1 MKAMIGMDYQQIN
14 ADHTIFFR
22 QHGDYIIMLAVY
34 VDDMIIKQ
42 FRYFFKIEMACGAE
56 GIVLSQRKYVLDL
69 LSETCM
75 LGCKPAVSPIYVEVK
90 MSADAGEQLNYE
102 SF

>member
-14 ADHTIFFR
+14 ADHTIFSR
-22 QHGDYIIMLAVY
+22 QHGDYIIMLVVY

-56 GIVLSQRKYVLDL
+56 GIALSQRKYVLDL
-69 LSETCM
+69 LSETRM
-75 LGCKPAVSPIYVEVK
+75 LGCKPVVSPIYVEVK
-90 MSADAGEQLNYE
+90 MSADAGEHLNYE